1 MPVKDLVGRPRLTAE
16 EAALRKEMFERL
28 DRMTRRRR
36 RGSDDGEPLPVGQPS
51 GPSPLPL
58 AGAAAL
64 DDD

>member
-1 MPVKDLVGRPRLTAE
+1 MPVKDLVGRARLTAE
-16 EAALRKEMFERL
+16 EAALRKEMIEGVERL
-28 DRMTRRRR
+28 MRRR
-36 RGSDDGEPLPVGQPS
+36 RGDADDGDLSPVTSPS